1 MTYYYSL
8 TRTLDTGL
16 GDGYSTTVSISD
28 RDAVNCA
35 HMVANGFNTMSRNFT
50 VGWVLGVVHPETGEV
65 QYDGKVERL
74 YRPETVGPDE
84 WPANLFFSKT
94 FNFEGS
100 PLGES
105 LITFFGDSDETTYI
119 VRGDV
124 KADGPPEHA
133 RPARSVLI
141 DAYAELQA
149 VKEVLADAGVE
160 TIPADRGVKDLRHAL
175 RARDAEIAELVQE
188 RANEAAEIGELQS
201 PLSESFMMFN
211 AANAAAR
218 AELIE
223 YVKGERAK
231 WLAADK
237 QAPVNHEHM
246 RAWFRGV
253 LDVLAKFLVV
263 TGEADASEGH
273 AVARRLCEVPDGEV

>member
-50 VGWVLGVVHPETGEV
+50 LGWVLGVVNPETGEV
-65 QYDGKVERL
+65 QYDGKIEKFD
-74 YRPETVGPDE
+74 RPDKRRD
-84 WPANLFFSKT
+84 L
-94 FNFEGS
+94 
-100 PLGES
+100 LES
-105 LITFFGDSDETTYI
+105 
-119 VRGDV
+119 
-124 KADGPPEHA
+124 
-133 RPARSVLI
+133 
-141 DAYAELQA
+141 AYAELER
-149 VKEVLADAGVE
+149 VKNVLFDAGVE
-160 TIPADRGVKDLRHAL
+160 TIPADAGVKDLRHVL

-188 RANEAAEIGELQS
+188 RANKAAEIDELQS

-273 AVARRLCEVPDGEV
+273 AVARRLCGIDDE